1 MWLSNCLLNVCAF
14 TCGSL
19 SLSQVGHGGK
29 LPFVNDGTEKLTTSG
44 EAPKDTIPSLWYTSL
59 MLSLRQTSRSSPLRF
74 RVITEKDYR
83 KNCYKPEEVMECCV
97 AISSELKHFILEG
110 SSLAFRM

>member
-1 MWLSNCLLNVCAF
+1 MMALRNS
-14 TCGSL
+14 
-19 SLSQVGHGGK
+19 GK
-29 LPFVNDGTEKLTTSG
+29 AL
-44 EAPKDTIPSLWYTSL
+44 KDTISSLWYSSL
-59 MLSLRQTSRSSPLRF
+59 MLSLRQTSGSSPLRF

-83 KNCYKPEEVMECCV
+83 KNCYEPEEVMECCV